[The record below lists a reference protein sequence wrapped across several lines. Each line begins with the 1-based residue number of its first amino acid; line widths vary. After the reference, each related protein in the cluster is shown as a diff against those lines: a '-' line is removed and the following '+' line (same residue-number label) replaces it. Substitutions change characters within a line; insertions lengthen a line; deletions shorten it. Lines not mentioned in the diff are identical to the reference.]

1 MSIEKILEVKD
12 LKTYFYTDDGVV
24 RGCDGVS
31 YTVGKGET
39 LAIVGESGS
48 GKSVSSMSVMRLV
61 PEPPGRIVAGEIIFN
76 GRDLTKVSIKEMQ
89 SIRGKEIAMIFQEP
103 MTSLNPVIPVGK
115 QIAESLL
122 LHEKGISKAGARK
135 RAVELLASVGIPS
148 PEERVD
154 DYPHAMSG
162 GMRQRVMIAMALA
175 CSPTLL
181 IADEP
186 TSALDVTIQA
196 QILRLINELK
206 VRLGMSV
213 VMITHDL
220 GVVAETAD
228 SVAVMYAGK
237 IVEYGTV
244 YEIFDE
250 ARHPYLEGLQLSMPR
265 LDDDSDELYAIEGM
279 VPNPTNLPEGC
290 KFAPRCVKCID
301 KCKTEEPPL
310 VYFSETHY
318 ARCWLYENGGKDNG

>member
-1 MSIEKILEVKD
+1 MSSDKILEVKD

-31 YTVGKGET
+31 YSVRKGET

-48 GKSVSSMSVMRLV
+48 GKSVSSMSVMRLI
-61 PEPPGRIVAGEIIFN
+61 PEPPGRIISGEILFQ
-76 GRDLTKVSIKEMQ
+76 GRDLTKISAHEMR
-89 SIRGKEIAMIFQEP
+89 SIRGNEIAMIFQEP
-103 MTSLNPVIPVGK
+103 MTSLNPVVPVGK
-115 QIAESLL
+115 QISESLL
-122 LHEKGISKAGARK
+122 LHEKGISKAQARK
-135 RAVELLASVGIPS
+135 KAIDLLADVGIPS
-148 PEERVD
+148 PEQRVD

-196 QILRLINELK
+196 QILRLINDIK
-206 VRLGMSV
+206 KSLGMSV
-213 VMITHDL
+213 IMITHDL

-265 LDDDSDELYAIEGM
+265 LDDDSEELYAIEGM
-279 VPNPTNLPEGC
+279 VPNPTKLPDGC
-290 KFAPRCVKCID
+290 KFAPRCARCMD
-301 KCKTEEPPL
+301 KCRTLEPPV

-318 ARCWLYENGGKDNG
+318 ARCWIYENVGEV